1 MGISDRRIE
10 YETAGLDL
18 TDVDDDPVRQWWRWY
33 EQAIEAEV
41 TEPNAMVVSTVD
53 EDGSPDSRA
62 VLVRGFDD
70 DGLCFYTNY
79 TSAKSVQLTARPS
92 AAALFPWFQLHRQVR
107 IQGSVERVQDP
118 ISDEYFAS
126 RPRSSQLGAWASRQS
141 TVLSGRDQLEDRV
154 AEMEQ
159 RFAGVDVPRPEF
171 WGGWRIRPV
180 AFEFWQG
187 RPSRL
192 HDRLHYRRVGESWVI
207 ERLSP

>member
-1 MGISDRRIE
+1 MS
-10 YETAGLDL
+10 
-18 TDVDDDPVRQWWRWY
+18 W
-33 EQAIEAEV
+33 
-41 TEPNAMVVSTVD
+41 
-53 EDGSPDSRA
+53 
-62 VLVRGFDD
+62 
-70 DGLCFYTNY
+70 
-79 TSAKSVQLTARPS
+79 
-92 AAALFPWFQLHRQVR
+92 
-107 IQGSVERVQDP
+107 
-118 ISDEYFAS
+118 
-126 RPRSSQLGAWASRQS
+126 PRSSQLGAWASRQS
-141 TVLSGRDQLEDRV
+141 TVLSGRDQLEARV